1 MFLIDSLKK
10 NNRNKRLN
18 NKITINSPLKSK
30 SKPPMKDK
38 EIMDNKFFFSVSWK
52 KKYKNNIVKKIC
64 KDIEDI
70 WPHAYK
76 CKGIRENKME
86 L

>member
-38 EIMDNKFFFSVSWK
+38 EIIDDKFFFSASWK
-52 KKYKNNIVKKIC
+52 KK
-64 KDIEDI
+64 
-70 WPHAYK
+70 
-76 CKGIRENKME
+76 
-86 L
+86 